1 MTEGEKPMRTLIVM
15 ALAGMLCILFGS
27 AAQAESRA
35 GRNLSRF
42 LSARKAAGEHC

>member
-1 MTEGEKPMRTLIVM
+1 MRKLIFM
-15 ALAGMLCILFGS
+15 ALTGVLCILFGS

-42 LSARKAAGEHC
+42 WSARKAADEGS